1 MTFFTVINCIDG
13 RIQLPVIQYLQQ
25 KYNVEFIDSITEAGP
40 NLILA
45 DNIDSSTVQSIYN
58 KLNISFNNHKSEGLA
73 IVGHYGCAGNP
84 ASKNEQI
91 EHIQKAI
98 KLIQNKYNEKEII
111 GLWVDHNFEVHE
123 D

>member
-45 DNIDSSTVQSIYN
+45 NNIDYSTIQSIYN
-58 KLNISFNNHKSEGLA
+58 KLDISFNNHKSEGLA
-73 IVGHYGCAGNP
+73 IVGHYGCTGNP
-84 ASKNEQI
+84 APKNEQI
-91 EHIQKAI
+91 EQIQKAI

-111 GLWVDHNFEVHE
+111 GLWVDQNFEVHE

>member
-45 DNIDSSTVQSIYN
+45 DNIDSSTIQSIYN
-58 KLNISFNNHKSEGLA
+58 KLDISFNNHKSKGLA
-73 IVGHYGCAGNP
+73 IVGHYGCAGNS
-84 ASKNEQI
+84 ASKNKQI

>member
-1 MTFFTVINCIDG
+1 MTFFTAINCIDG

-45 DNIDSSTVQSIYN
+45 NNIDYSTIQSIYN
-58 KLNISFNNHKSEGLA
+58 KLDISFNNHKSEGLA
-73 IVGHYGCAGNP
+73 IVGHYGCDGNP

-111 GLWVDHNFEVHE
+111 GLWVDQNFEVHE
-123 D
+123 N